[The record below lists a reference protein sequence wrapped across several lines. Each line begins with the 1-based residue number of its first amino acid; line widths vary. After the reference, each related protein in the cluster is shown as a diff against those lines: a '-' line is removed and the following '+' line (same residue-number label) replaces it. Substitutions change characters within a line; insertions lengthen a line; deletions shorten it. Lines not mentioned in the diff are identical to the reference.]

1 MEQKGTKENKYSETI
16 IYKIVCNDLTKTKI
30 YVGHTTN
37 FRKRKCCHKGRTKTD
52 TSKELYKY
60 IRENN
65 GWENF
70 TMVEIEK
77 YPCNDLTDARIRE
90 RFWYEVLNPALN
102 EMKPYITPEEII
114 EYDHTRRKI
123 SYHQHREENIA
134 KTMAYYEEHKDETIL
149 RIKEWG
155 EKNQDKVKQYKSKWY
170 QNNKN
175 TQDYKNKMEEKT
187 KPYNCECGSVCRIDN
202 KHNHFKTVKH
212 INYLKSLL

>member
-1 MEQKGTKENKYSETI
+1 MEQKGTKETKYSETI

-37 FRKRKCCHKGRTKTD
+37 VRRRKCCHKKR
-52 TSKELYKY
+52 SKIDEQELYKY

-77 YPCNDLTDARIRE
+77 YPCNDLTEARIRE
-90 RFWYEVLNPALN
+90 RFWYEVLNPKLN
-102 EMKPYITPEEII
+102 EMKPYITPEEIKKNEHI
-114 EYDHTRRKI
+114 
-123 SYHQHREENIA
+123 YHQNYYYQHQNECIA
-134 KTMAYYEEHKDETIL
+134 KTKAYYEEHKNETIS

-155 EKNQDKVKQYKSKWY
+155 EKNQDKLKQYKSKWY

-175 TQDYKNKMEEKT
+175 TQDYKDKMEEKT